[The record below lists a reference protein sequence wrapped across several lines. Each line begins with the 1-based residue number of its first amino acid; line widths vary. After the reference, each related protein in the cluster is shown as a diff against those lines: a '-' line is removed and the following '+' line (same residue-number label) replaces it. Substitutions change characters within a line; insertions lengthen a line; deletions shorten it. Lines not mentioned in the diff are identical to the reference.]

1 MSRDIPVNLKLS
13 QNLFIHLIHESKIF
27 IISTV
32 VSSAFCGMVSALLLC
47 ERSKLNVRNAPDS
60 SGAKVSSLT
69 RYDVAEVIEPGDEW
83 TRVSFKDYDDNFEE
97 VRRQGYVATRY
108 VSMLEPCPVTDAL
121 ANRDFVF
128 AESEPRD
135 IAYSLEI

>member
-1 MSRDIPVNLKLS
+1 MKVKYLLSVLLSAAPFAAWCQHYCYVN
-13 QNLFIHLIHESKIF
+13 
-27 IISTV
+27 
-32 VSSAFCGMVSALLLC
+32 AD
-47 ERSKLNVRNAPDS
+47 KLNVRNAPDS

-135 IAYSLEI
+135 ITYSLEI